1 MPVNGKKCNI
11 FSCFF
16 FSVRVLKFCWLENRE
31 VWRVDW
37 MMPHVSNF
45 MFCGGWFSLLLSVE
59 LDQLQQKS
67 PRCTVCLQRNILAAT
82 FSLLL
87 FLPSVAERE
96 ILHSCNTDEKTALH
110 SCPVNYQWL
119 SFCDRST
126 SSTLTTDI
134 KCNVVFP
141 CAVCNQ
147 VIDNFFWILR
157 NAFIHCVVIVHG
169 MQRCAVSVVCWLE
182 WSPPDHCHNQ
192 SNVDYLGFKDEDF
205 VYGGKGGCS
214 WSSTLC
220 AFYWPGKSGYFL
232 NGCLALHCTTKLWYC
247 YT

>member
-1 MPVNGKKCNI
+1 MGVGSPCFYQLNSTN
-11 FSCFF
+11 FSRRAQGVLCVCRGTFLLQHF
-16 FSVRVLKFCWLENRE
+16 PYSFSY
-31 VWRVDW
+31 
-37 MMPHVSNF
+37 H
-45 MFCGGWFSLLLSVE
+45 LLLREKSFTAVTQMRR
-59 LDQLQQKS
+59 LPCIVVLSTISDWVFVTGAHQAPWQLTSSAMLFFHVQCAIRLLTIS
-67 PRCTVCLQRNILAAT
+67 FEFYAM
-82 FSLLL
+82 LL
-87 FLPSVAERE
+87 F
-96 ILHSCNTDEKTALH
+96 T
-110 SCPVNYQWL
+110 
-119 SFCDRST
+119 
-126 SSTLTTDI
+126 
-134 KCNVVFP
+134 
-141 CAVCNQ
+141 
-147 VIDNFFWILR
+147 
-157 NAFIHCVVIVHG
+157 VVIVHG